1 MTVNVG
7 GMDRVLRIAGGL
19 ALMAL
24 FFLLQGNARA
34 WSLVGVVML
43 FTGLSGFCPL
53 YRLIGINTC
62 SSSKGNA

>member
-7 GMDRVLRIAGGL
+7 GMDRVLRIVGGL

-24 FFLLQGNARA
+24 FFLLQGDARA

-62 SSSKGNA
+62 SSSQGNT